1 MSDNKVDNKLDFRN
15 MKSSQFGGSQ
25 IERSE
30 FSELQSAKRV
40 YQTNAILKDAYTHF
54 IQTLN
59 GNGYPTLVEYWQ
71 ATDPA
76 IDKLQFGA
84 DVAGNKAG
92 TYFILQ
98 EYLTKRTHV
107 FYYVVSGSGTA
118 PGIGDVETPINIE
131 TNDSAAL
138 IAYAT
143 KPVVESLGEF
153 YVKHPSI
160 LSSYIEIEYYQFGNT
175 SAIDVGTS
183 GFISTRL
190 KNGSS
195 FKVGE
200 VHLDYDVNGDVIYG
214 GNTLKGML
222 YNPYTASFDIERA
235 SVEVSTIVDLKRPSG
250 FNVTEIAVANAGV
263 ETEIVLPDN
272 TKRFKIQAREANT
285 ELQITNATS
294 GDYFTVRYGCH
305 YEEDGLET
313 SGVTLYVTTSRDNRI
328 IELLTWS

>member
-15 MKSSQFGGSQ
+15 VKSSQFGGSQ
-25 IERSE
+25 IERAE
-30 FSELQSAKRV
+30 FSELQSSKRV

-59 GNGYPTLVEYWQ
+59 GNGYPTFVEYWQ
-71 ATDPA
+71 ASDPS

-84 DVAGNKAG
+84 DVSNSKVG

-98 EYLTKRTHV
+98 EYLTKRTQV

-118 PGIGDVETPINIE
+118 PGVGDVETPIAIE

-138 IAYAT
+138 IAFAT
-143 KPVVESLGEF
+143 KNALQNIEEF
-153 YVKHPSI
+153 IVTQPSVLTSYV
-160 LSSYIEIEYYQFGNT
+160 EIEYLQFGNT
-175 SAIDVGTS
+175 TAIDVGTS
-183 GFISTRL
+183 GFITTRL

-200 VHLDYDVNGDVIYG
+200 VSLDYDINGDVIYG

-235 SVEVSTIVDLKRPSG
+235 SIDVNAIVDMRRPSV
-250 FNVTEIAVANAGV
+250 FNVTEIVIANAGV
-263 ETEIVLPDN
+263 ETAIVLPDD
-272 TKRFKIQAREANT
+272 TKRFKIQARESNT
-285 ELQITNATS
+285 ELQITNTTS
-294 GDYFTVRYGCH
+294 GNYFTVRYGCH

-328 IELLTWS
+328 IELVTWS